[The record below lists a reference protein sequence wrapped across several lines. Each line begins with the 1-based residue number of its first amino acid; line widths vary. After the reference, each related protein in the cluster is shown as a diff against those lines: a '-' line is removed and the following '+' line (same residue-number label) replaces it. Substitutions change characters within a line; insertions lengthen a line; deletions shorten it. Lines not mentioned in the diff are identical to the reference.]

1 MGSRPVFGA
10 RMAIADCKEGKMG
23 LEVARNLD
31 YGVWH

>member
-1 MGSRPVFGA
+1 MFGA